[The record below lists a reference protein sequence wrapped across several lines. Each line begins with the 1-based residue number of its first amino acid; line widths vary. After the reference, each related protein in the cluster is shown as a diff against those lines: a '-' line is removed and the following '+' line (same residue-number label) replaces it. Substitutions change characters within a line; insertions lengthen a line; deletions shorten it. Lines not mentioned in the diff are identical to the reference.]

1 MVQRQH
7 VYILFQHFTWQRPI
21 NHWSVML
28 ENIHMGCV
36 REGSCLYTSILKK
49 PHHPHNALNCLP
61 NRDIAQI
68 FDEREDISTSF
79 SLSIAMNL
87 ALNAHFDPKLRDR
100 DLIKKNTDCWGDG
113 TPSSAEN
120 AMHHQAQHSFPMHF
134 ITKNMNGR
142 SRNQLKLY

>member
-1 MVQRQH
+1 
-7 VYILFQHFTWQRPI
+7 
-21 NHWSVML
+21 ML
-28 ENIHMGCV
+28 GRGAAAAAC
-36 REGSCLYTSILKK
+36 ILKK
-49 PHHPHNALNCLP
+49 PHHPHNALNCLLP

-100 DLIKKNTDCWGDG
+100 DLIKKNTAQTFG

-120 AMHHQAQHSFPMHF
+120 AMHHQAQHSFQC
-134 ITKNMNGR
+134 I
-142 SRNQLKLY
+142 S